1 MESRIA
7 SLEADL
13 ASEREQSRALYD
25 AKEREIRLLR
35 DQIDSQMR
43 EYQDLLDIKVSLDLE
58 IAAYRKLLEGEEER
72 YVYAVAKFNYDTR
85 LHANLNIGLYP
96 LVSL

>member
-1 MESRIA
+1 MLQNASLESRIA

-13 ASEREQSRALYD
+13 ASERDQSRALYE

-35 DQIDSQMR
+35 QQLDEQMK

-72 YVYAVAKFNYDTR
+72 SV
-85 LHANLNIGLYP
+85 
-96 LVSL
+96 

>member
-13 ASEREQSRALYD
+13 AAERDQSRAVYEMKD
-25 AKEREIRLLR
+25 REIKLLR
-35 DQIDSQMR
+35 EQLNDHMKD
-43 EYQDLLDIKVSLDLE
+43 YQDLLDIKVSLDLE

-72 YVYAVAKFNYDTR
+72 
-85 LHANLNIGLYP
+85 
-96 LVSL
+96 

>member
-1 MESRIA
+1 MA

-13 ASEREQSRALYD
+13 AAERDQSQLVAQ
-25 AKEREIRLLR
+25 AKDREIRLLR
-35 DQIDSQMR
+35 EQMEEQMK

-72 YVYAVAKFNYDTR
+72 
-85 LHANLNIGLYP
+85 
-96 LVSL
+96 

>member
-1 MESRIA
+1 MLQNASLESRIA

-13 ASEREQSRALYD
+13 ASERDQSRALYE

-35 DQIDSQMR
+35 QQLDEQMK

-72 YVYAVAKFNYDTR
+72 
-85 LHANLNIGLYP
+85 
-96 LVSL
+96 